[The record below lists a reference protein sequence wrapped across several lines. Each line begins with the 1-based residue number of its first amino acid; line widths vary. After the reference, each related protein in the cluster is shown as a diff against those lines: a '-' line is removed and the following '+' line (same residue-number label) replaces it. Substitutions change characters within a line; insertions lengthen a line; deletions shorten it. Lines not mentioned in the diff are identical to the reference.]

1 MPINWDLLSIPI
13 ICKTDYLLKYWYHLL
28 WTCIKGNWNI
38 ITERTDVAMG
48 KFDGRNSIQNRTMQ
62 AELAKCD
69 EVRRK
74 SIYTEIRK
82 GNNLGID

>member
-1 MPINWDLLSIPI
+1 
-13 ICKTDYLLKYWYHLL
+13 
-28 WTCIKGNWNI
+28 
-38 ITERTDVAMG
+38 MG

>member
-1 MPINWDLLSIPI
+1 
-13 ICKTDYLLKYWYHLL
+13 
-28 WTCIKGNWNI
+28 
-38 ITERTDVAMG
+38 
-48 KFDGRNSIQNRTMQ
+48 MQ
-62 AELAKCD
+62 AELAKCN